1 MIGTTSCGPEILAIS
16 SSTLSVSILK
26 LGPSLIKYPMLSRN
40 DLYLASTAGIFQT
53 GLPFILLVLASKYI
67 SSAVIGLTM
76 LLEAVLGPIWAYLF
90 IKDIPTLNVFIGG
103 IFILIGVILRLYFT
117 IYKNKMSMGFR

>member
-1 MIGTTSCGPEILAIS
+1 
-16 SSTLSVSILK
+16 
-26 LGPSLIKYPMLSRN
+26 
-40 DLYLASTAGIFQT
+40 
-53 GLPFILLVLASKYI
+53 
-67 SSAVIGLTM
+67 M

-117 IYKNKMSMGFR
+117 IYKNKMRVGVR